1 MHEPPGG
8 SGASDR
14 IYEEE
19 IDSIWMPVR
28 QRPFTS
34 VPKATTKNANFY
46 SPHVPQNTIIFL
58 KTVQRI
64 LQVFFFFFFFFLLD
78 REDNKKEKKS
88 ERTFYGIRNVKSL
101 LMGSIGNYFSG
112 LKVSQG

>member
-28 QRPFTS
+28 QRPLTS

-46 SPHVPQNTIIFL
+46 SPHVPQNTIFL

-64 LQVFFFFFFFFLLD
+64 LQVFFLEIIFQILGA
-78 REDNKKEKKS
+78 K
-88 ERTFYGIRNVKSL
+88 
-101 LMGSIGNYFSG
+101 
-112 LKVSQG
+112 LK